1 MVRTGDL
8 YWRGVMGTLG
18 GLLFPGG
25 EPSSNLGVGAKSLDG
40 EFESPP
46 GYQVKTHTAIYIRL
60 YRKSFD
66 FMLMIDL
73 VSCNSKRKEQEK

>member
-40 EFESPP
+40 EFESPT
-46 GYQVKTHTAIYIRL
+46 GYQVKTHTAMYIRL

>member
-25 EPSSNLGVGAKSLDG
+25 EPSSILGVGAKSLDG
-40 EFESPP
+40 EFKSPP
-46 GYQVKTHTAIYIRL
+46 GYHKDTYSNL
-60 YRKSFD
+60 Y
-66 FMLMIDL
+66 
-73 VSCNSKRKEQEK
+73 